1 MSPTSSLT
9 TALFLVASLVA
20 VAVAMADD
28 GTTHLHFFMHDTV
41 TGSDPTAVQVIKGN
55 GSSVVPGLAFGD
67 TIVIDDALTTTTSA
81 SSSAAVVGRA
91 QGYYMVSSTSAPAVL
106 AVCAN
111 LLLTMG
117 EFNGSTVEAAS
128 MNGPDVYVKTSNSS
142 SSTDCV
148 GGCGVNAGVR
158 RMGGAGAAGWVNAWM
173 PMTKQANGGLW
184 LADYYLIL
192 ITPPPTPL
200 SLSIKRLSVADR
212 SAAHHKQA
220 TIPSTMATHTVLL
233 LALLAA
239 MATAATADDNA
250 TTHLSFFM
258 HDIVSGTNPTAVKV
272 IKGPGSITATT
283 LGMAFGDTTVVD
295 DALTETSSA
304 TSAALGRMQG
314 IYMLSS
320 QTGAVLMVC
329 ANLLLTSG
337 DHNGSTIQVFGR
349 DDTDAD
355 VRELA
360 VVGGT
365 GSYRMAT
372 GYVLWKTSSMSGAD
386 ATVKLDV
393 YLTTGNGTT
402 VDADAPVSS
411 VDGGGS
417 SGGGGSSSGSK
428 ASSGAAARTGGG
440 WVSAVAAVVAVVGS
454 WWVC

>member
-1 MSPTSSLT
+1 
-9 TALFLVASLVA
+9 
-20 VAVAMADD
+20 MA
-28 GTTHLHFFMHDTV
+28 
-41 TGSDPTAVQVIKGN
+41 
-55 GSSVVPGLAFGD
+55 
-67 TIVIDDALTTTTSA
+67 TTS
-81 SSSAAVVGRA
+81 
-91 QGYYMVSSTSAPAVL
+91 
-106 AVCAN
+106 
-111 LLLTMG
+111 
-117 EFNGSTVEAAS
+117 
-128 MNGPDVYVKTSNSS
+128 
-142 SSTDCV
+142 
-148 GGCGVNAGVR
+148 
-158 RMGGAGAAGWVNAWM
+158 
-173 PMTKQANGGLW
+173 
-184 LADYYLIL
+184 
-192 ITPPPTPL
+192 
-200 SLSIKRLSVADR
+200 
-212 SAAHHKQA
+212 
-220 TIPSTMATHTVLL
+220 VLL
-233 LALLAA
+233 LVLLAA
-239 MATAATADDNA
+239 VATAAAADDANS

-417 SGGGGSSSGSK
+417 SGGSSSGSGSK

-440 WVSAVAAVVAVVGS
+440 WVSAIAAVVAVVGS